1 MPPRLYS
8 PVAGIVHMPKAKAD
22 NRKRAYYS
30 PEIRAEVQA
39 EYESGQHSVRSLP
52 SRQKYKIS
60 TATVG
65 KWIAKYGWAKGRSE
79 KEIQDRTH
87 EKMLDTFARL
97 GMPKDEVVRRT
108 IEGIHAGADVVERAL
123 SMMSAASDDGELPI
137 TPEILDSLKSYG
149 THLGARAKFVEL
161 YAKFTGTFAATSIDV
176 KGDVTTTPSEPT
188 PDLSKLSDKEL
199 RTYIEIRTKACA
211 GANGR

>member
-1 MPPRLYS
+1 M
-8 PVAGIVHMPKAKAD
+8 AKAK
-22 NRKRAYYS
+22 NKQRAYYS
-30 PEIRAEVQA
+30 PEIRAECQA
-39 EYESGQHSVRSLP
+39 EYESGQYSVRSLP

-60 TATVG
+60 TATIG
-65 KWIAKYGWAKGRSE
+65 KWIARYGWAKGRSE
-79 KEIQDRTH
+79 KEIQDRTQ

-108 IEGIHAGADVVERAL
+108 IEGVHAGADVVERVL
-123 SMMSAASDDGELPI
+123 DMMRQSTEEGEMPL
-137 TPEILDSLKSYG
+137 TPQVLDMLKSYG

-188 PDLSKLSDKEL
+188 PDLSTLSDKEL
-199 RTYIEIRTKACA
+199 RTYIAIRTKACA